1 MGNPKDAKPYPIRMA
16 EWTKD
21 DLKAIADAE
30 KLTMGEMI
38 ERLCKLYSIVKA
50 EIEFEENY
58 CELFDCEVDESER
71 PITVKKAWVMLFG
84 AKERESK
91 RAKELRDFLS
101 K

>member
-50 EIEFEENY
+50 EIEFENY
-58 CELFDCEVDESER
+58 YEMFDGRVDESER